1 MMFELRFDS
10 MFHQIEGDSAVL
22 VAGDPERK
30 HMRKVEQDGGVHYH
44 VNVLSAMVRLQV
56 FNSLW
61 WRLCTTIYMGNIII
75 LNTFTVIH
83 LRFLEEKL
91 RKCLF
96 FAFFS
101 FFCIFWTRLL

>member
-1 MMFELRFDS
+1 MMFELRFDC
-10 MFHQIEGDSAVL
+10 MFHQIEGESAVL
-22 VAGDPERK
+22 VAGDPERE

-61 WRLCTTIYMGNIII
+61 WRLCTTIDMGKIIT

-83 LRFLEEKL
+83 LRFLEEK
-91 RKCLF
+91 
-96 FAFFS
+96 
-101 FFCIFWTRLL
+101 